1 MNIKKLRNVVKSN
14 KAKTAETVAMTA
26 WVLKVALPLPKKGA
40 YPNTKRGLTL
50 AQKVGY
56 KIEI

>member
-1 MNIKKLRNVVKSN
+1 M
-14 KAKTAETVAMTA
+14 AETVGMTA
-26 WVLKVALPLPKKGA
+26 WVLKVALPITKKGA

-50 AQKVGY
+50 TLKVGY